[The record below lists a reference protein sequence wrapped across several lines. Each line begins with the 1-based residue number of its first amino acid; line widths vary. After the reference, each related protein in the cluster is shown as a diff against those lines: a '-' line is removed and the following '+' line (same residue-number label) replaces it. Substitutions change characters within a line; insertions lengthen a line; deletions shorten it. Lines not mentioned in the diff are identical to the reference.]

1 MAEQEQGQVQEREYE
16 QYTPQTSGRLFNSA
30 MFGFNKEEVLEY
42 LDELADENYQR
53 QEAAENRIQELTR
66 KIQVLENA
74 AVANA
79 KQASSG
85 PAANPKE
92 LEAARAK
99 LQQVTQELEIA
110 KAATQQAEEELL
122 QFKEQLY
129 TSQQESNWL
138 REEYQKSDRQI
149 AELRRQLDDAS
160 SGQWSDADEQITE
173 LRRQLQQMTETQ
185 QQLEEELEEARE
197 AAQALDIEDD
207 DADEDDYYEEQDEVS
222 RAASVIIADA
232 NAEAQR
238 IRAEAYEEKERIRRQ
253 IISSAGGLADSVY
266 TLREDVSSVE
276 GDVSGVLES
285 VQQALSEVLSA
296 LGRTEQNLSTLGV
309 QVERFPASAPP
320 VYKNQQQVVYFQPAP
335 VTPGVQAPV
344 QSQAVKPANQG
355 GTIVRSTPQ
364 QSYEGGNFRRVW
376 PDEAENAPQSN
387 TKPFRPTYSN
397 SPAPYIVS
405 GAEAYQQQREPDSE
419 ERLRALSDTLVETLR
434 QMLT

>member
-1 MAEQEQGQVQEREYE
+1 MAEQEQGQEREYE

-66 KIQVLENA
+66 KIQLLENA
-74 AVANA
+74 AVASA
-79 KQASSG
+79 KQATG

-99 LQQVTQELEIA
+99 LQQATQELEIA

-122 QFKEQLY
+122 QFKEQVY
-129 TSQQESNWL
+129 TAQQENNWL

-173 LRRQLQQMTETQ
+173 LRRQLQQALETQ
-185 QQLEEELEEARE
+185 QQLEEELEDARE
-197 AAQALDIEDD
+197 AAAAVDGE
-207 DADEDDYYEEQDEVS
+207 EEDYYDEPDEIS

-232 NAEAQR
+232 NAEAER

-253 IISSAGGLADSVY
+253 IVSSAGGLADSVF
-266 TLREDVSSVE
+266 TLREDVSTVE

-309 QVERFPASAPP
+309 QVERFPSSAPP
-320 VYKNQQQVVYFQPAP
+320 VLKNQQQVVYFQPAQITPAPQP
-335 VTPGVQAPV
+335 VSPIPV
-344 QSQAVKPANQG
+344 AKPAYHG
-355 GTIVRSTPQ
+355 AAPVRSTPQ

-376 PDEAENAPQSN
+376 PDEADSNQQSN

-397 SPAPYIVS
+397 SPASYVVS
-405 GAEAYQQQREPDSE
+405 GAEAYQQQHETDSD